1 MNQIVKKTEYLH
13 AVEIHALRPGM
24 TIKEIAD
31 ECGVSEMTIASWRR
45 NPAFVD
51 LVYERY
57 MVEFGSE
64 LPAVLKA
71 MVREAKSGN
80 VQAGRLVLEHSGKLV
95 KNVNVTID
103 SPFEKFLQADKTE
116 VEYQDA
122 EIQDIVEDIPE
133 PQDIV
138 LPERNKEDQK
148 KRTTSEFARMKDV
161 IANRKRKKTVN
172 GMYQWKKRAKAAGVD
187 LLPAGRPTKTVLEDW
202 KKKVMQ
208 AEMDKIGND

>member
-95 KNVNVTID
+95 KNINVTID

-172 GMYQWKKRAKAAGVD
+172 GMYQWKKRAKAVGVD

>member
-95 KNVNVTID
+95 KNINVTID

-172 GMYQWKKRAKAAGVD
+172 GMYQWKKRAKAVGVD

-208 AEMDKIGND
+208 AEMDKIGE

>member
-71 MVREAKSGN
+71 MVREAKAGN

-172 GMYQWKKRAKAAGVD
+172 NMYQWKKRAKAVGVD

-208 AEMDKIGND
+208 AEMDRIGE

>member
-80 VQAGRLVLEHSGKLV
+80 VQAGRLVLEHRRKLV
-95 KNVNVTID
+95 KNINVTID

-187 LLPAGRPTKTVLEDW
+187 LLPAGSPTKTVLEDW
-202 KKKVMQ
+202 KKEVMQ
-208 AEMDKIGND
+208 AEMDKIGE